1 MRAARTRTGADAGT
15 ESGGRRGRG
24 PERCRSGP
32 LLLPVLRARCVRGR
46 LPSGSCPA
54 AVHQARQEAEAD
66 AAGDHRRGA
75 DQQERGLR
83 GAGLGELLTVALSGG
98 VGGLGLF
105 TGVGQRGGTLLL
117 SDVVVAAAVGGGV
130 VAATGVS
137 AVAAGLVTAG
147 LVAAG
152 LVTAGLVAAGLVT
165 ARLVA
170 ARLVTAGLVTAGLVA
185 TRLVATRL
193 VTAGLVT
200 AGLVTARLVTAGL
213 VTAGLVAA
221 RLVTAGL
228 VTTRLV
234 TAGLVTTRLVTAGLV
249 TTRLVTA
256 GLVTTVLVAARLA
269 SGVDDDVAGIAV
281 ALAALDGQV
290 ESVFGA
296 GADADLERRGGTR
309 GGQGGTGRDHGA
321 GRYARDTDARLLRHV
336 VATPS
341 SRFSRRGRT
350 RGRDRRGWLHVC
362 SSPPVHMRP
371 RNTHAAPHHSEC
383 SKQRQGHCVRD
394 VRVRDVCRTQWV

>member
-1 MRAARTRTGADAGT
+1 M
-15 ESGGRRGRG
+15 
-24 PERCRSGP
+24 
-32 LLLPVLRARCVRGR
+32 
-46 LPSGSCPA
+46 
-54 AVHQARQEAEAD
+54 
-66 AAGDHRRGA
+66 
-75 DQQERGLR
+75 
-83 GAGLGELLTVALSGG
+83 SGG

-185 TRLVATRL
+185 TRLVA
-193 VTAGLVT
+193 
-200 AGLVTARLVTAGL
+200 ARLVTAGL

-228 VTTRLV
+228 VTAGLVAARLV
-234 TAGLVTTRLVTAGLV
+234 TAGLVAARLV

-394 VRVRDVCRTQWV
+394 VRVRDVCRTQ